1 MNWLHLLAVASGTL
15 VLNLPFG
22 FWRAGVRKFSP
33 VWFLAVHAPVPMI
46 VGLRLAAGLG
56 WRLSTFPVLV
66 GAFFGGQF
74 LGGRIRYARRTSKG
88 ACVGRS
94 AAATL
99 TNSKRG

>member
-1 MNWLHLLAVASGTL
+1 MSVWFPLVLVACATL

-33 VWFLAVHAPVPMI
+33 AWFVAVHAPVPLI
-46 VGLRLAAGLG
+46 VMLRMAAGVN

-74 LGGRIRYARRTSKG
+74 LGSRLRG
-88 ACVGRS
+88 ALRVE
-94 AAATL
+94 
-99 TNSKRG
+99 

>member
-1 MNWLHLLAVASGTL
+1 MPWLSLLAVAAATL

-22 FWRAGVRKFSP
+22 FWRAGVPKYSP
-33 VWFLAVHAPVPMI
+33 AWFLAVHAPVPLI

-74 LGGRIRYARRTSKG
+74 LGGRIRAAREWTG
-88 ACVGRS
+88 
-94 AAATL
+94 
-99 TNSKRG
+99 

>member
-1 MNWLHLLAVASGTL
+1 MNWLALLAVAAATL

-33 VWFLAVHAPVPMI
+33 SWFLAVHAPVPMI

-74 LGGRIRYARRTSKG
+74 LGGLI
-88 ACVGRS
+88 RS
-94 AAATL
+94 AV
-99 TNSKRG
+99 KRA

>member
-1 MNWLHLLAVASGTL
+1 MPWPRLLAVAAATL

-33 VWFLAVHAPVPMI
+33 AWFLAVHLPVPLI
-46 VGLRLAAGLG
+46 VGIRLAAGLG

-74 LGGRIRYARRTSKG
+74 LGGRLRALR
-88 ACVGRS
+88 
-94 AAATL
+94 
-99 TNSKRG
+99 N